1 MARTSKSQRIDA
13 RSAAAKVRTIPCVSR
28 TTRAGADGSRL
39 AQPKKV
45 PSITISGT
53 WLRAAGFSP
62 GKPCHVRAFA
72 RRQLVVYQPD

>member
-1 MARTSKSQRIDA
+1 VARTK
-13 RSAAAKVRTIPCVSR
+13 
-28 TTRAGADGSRL
+28 RATADGSRL
-39 AQPKKV
+39 APPKKV
-45 PSITISGT
+45 PSITITGA